1 MNSSAV
7 YLILLALTFLL
18 TVLSLRF
25 LIPKLKSLKM
35 GQKILDIGPR
45 WHKSK
50 EGTPT
55 MGGISFVAVSLLLV
69 LTVFAVLALRGRLKD
84 PLLLFVTFGMALLNG
99 LVGCIDDY
107 TKFIKKQNEGLKA
120 YQKYFLQLLCAGL
133 YLFILRAAGRI
144 TTALYI
150 PYFGVELEMG
160 IFYYVIALLVI
171 TGIVNS
177 VNLTDGIDGLA
188 SSETAVVA
196 AFFTLAGFVT
206 ANTDVSYFA
215 ALALGGSLGFLVY
228 NFPPARVFMGDTGSL
243 FLGGMAAGLAFLAGN
258 PLIILIV
265 GFMYVL
271 ESISVI
277 LQVFW
282 VHVFGHRLFK
292 MSPIHHHF
300 ERCGWS
306 EIRIVA
312 VFSLLTAVFCALGWF
327 SLAR

>member
-1 MNSSAV
+1 MNATAV
-7 YLILLALTFLL
+7 YLIILVLTFIL
-18 TVLSLRF
+18 TVLCLRF

-55 MGGISFVAVSLLLV
+55 MGGLSFTAVSLLMI
-69 LTVFAVLALRGRLKD
+69 LTVFVYLTLHGDLKD
-84 PLLLFVTFGMALLNG
+84 PLLLFVTFGMALFNG
-99 LVGCIDDY
+99 LIGCIDDY
-107 TKFIKKQNEGLKA
+107 TKFIRKQNEGLKA
-120 YQKYFLQLLCAGL
+120 YQKYFLQLICAGL
-133 YLFILRAAGRI
+133 YLYILRITGRI
-144 TTALYI
+144 TTSLYI
-150 PYFGVELEMG
+150 PYFGVELEFG

-177 VNLTDGIDGLA
+177 VNLADGIDGLA
-188 SSETAVVA
+188 SSETAVVS
-196 AFFTLAGFVT
+196 AFFTLAGFLS
-206 ANTDVSYFA
+206 ANPDIAYFA
-215 ALALGGSLGFLVY
+215 ALTLGGALGFLVY
-228 NFPPARVFMGDTGSL
+228 NFHPARVFMGDTGSL
-243 FLGGMAAGLAFLAGN
+243 FFGGMMVGLAFLAGN

-277 LQVFW
+277 LQVLW
-282 VHVFGHRLFK
+282 VHLFGRRLFK

-306 EIRIVA
+306 EIRIVS
-312 VFSLLTAVFCALGWF
+312 VFSLLTAVCCVLGWF
-327 SLAR
+327 GLA